1 LGHQVFN
8 NVTQIPETDSKSPL
22 SGIKSNDAGV
32 DISEIEKLSN
42 GKWKTLTG
50 GK

>member
-1 LGHQVFN
+1 VFD
-8 NVTQIPETDSKSPL
+8 NVTQISETDSKSSL

-42 GKWKTLTG
+42 GKWKVLTG